1 MNPLYRA
8 LVSLSVVLPL
18 GIVLVFSYI
27 KEICLFFQ
35 SMFSGRCVDKYCVP
49 ELPLYFFEIV
59 VIACVLAVTYL
70 LGLGMKEIILKMRD
84 ERTPEP
90 IKFLN
95 CKRLGMNSITD
106 FLPYVL
112 LLIFAQN
119 EILGLYSCIVAL
131 LMLFC
136 LAFVSPVINYSPLLE
151 LTGLKFYEA
160 EKAAGEIVVV
170 LTEGEVPPMKQ
181 GVEAIR
187 ISHCC
192 FLLCRSE

>member
-1 MNPLYRA
+1 MSLVISKKYVCFFNRCFLDGA
-8 LVSLSVVLPL
+8 LTSTAFLSFHC
-18 GIVLVFSYI
+18 I
-27 KEICLFFQ
+27 
-35 SMFSGRCVDKYCVP
+35 
-49 ELPLYFFEIV
+49 FFEIV